1 MTATIEQERPQRLVG
16 LDAYRGFIML
26 TMASAGFAFPQV
38 AKHFP
43 ESPVWQTLGH
53 QFQHLPWGG
62 CTFWDMIQPS
72 FMFMV
77 GVALPFSYA
86 SRRALG
92 QSGLRLFGH
101 ALWRSLVLIALAVFL
116 SSTGSKTRQ
125 TNFIFTNVLAQIG
138 LGYMVVFLLVGRSP
152 RFQLAT
158 ALAILAGYWL
168 LFAAY
173 PLPSPGFDRKALGIP
188 ENVPALPGFFAHYDM
203 NTNAAAAFDRWFLNL
218 FPRPDDDPFRFNDGG
233 YATLNFIPSI
243 ATMIFGLLAGE
254 VVRSARSGGAKI
266 GTLVLAGALC
276 LVAGTVLDVTVCPI
290 VKRIWTPSWT
300 IYSTGWALW
309 QLAFFY
315 GVADVARFRFWAF
328 PLVVV
333 GVNSIAMYVMSQLL
347 KPFVASMLRIHLGTS
362 WTALATA
369 PAVDQRVFERT
380 GMHLEPQIFAGVYG
394 PVFKSTAVLFV
405 LWLACLWL
413 YQQRIFVKI

>member
-1 MTATIEQERPQRLVG
+1 MSAALEQPRPQRLVG
-16 LDAYRGFIML
+16 LDAYRGLIML
-26 TMASAGFAFPQV
+26 TMASTGFGFPQL

-43 ESPVWQTLGH
+43 ESPLWQTLGH

-86 SRRALG
+86 SRRERG
-92 QSGLRLFGH
+92 QSWSRLFGH
-101 ALWRSLVLIALAVFL
+101 ALVRSLVLIALAVFL
-116 SSTGSKTRQ
+116 SSTGSKTKQ
-125 TNFIFTNVLAQIG
+125 TNFLFTNVLAQIG

-152 RFQLAT
+152 RVQIGT

-188 ENVPALPGFFAHYDM
+188 DNVPALPGFFAHWDM
-203 NTNAAAAFDRWFLNL
+203 NTNPAAAFDRWFLNL
-218 FPRPDDDPFRFNDGG
+218 FPRPADDPFRFNEGG

-254 VVRSARSGGAKI
+254 LVLSNRSGAAKL
-266 GTLVLAGALC
+266 GTLVMAGAIC
-276 LVAGTVLDVTVCPI
+276 LVLGTVLDVTVCPI
-290 VKRIWTPSWT
+290 VKRIWTPSWA
-300 IYSTGWALW
+300 IYSAGWALW

-315 GVADVARFRFWAF
+315 GVADVAGLRGWTF
-328 PLVVV
+328 PLAVV
-333 GVNSIAMYVMSQLL
+333 GVNSIAMYMMSQLL
-347 KPFVASMLRIHLGTS
+347 KPFVASTLKIHLGTS
-362 WTALATA
+362 WTALATT
-369 PAVDQRVFERT
+369 PAVDREVYERT
-380 GMHLEPQIFAGVYG
+380 GTHLDPHLFAGVYG
-394 PVFKSTAVLFV
+394 PTFQACAVLFV
-405 LWLACLWL
+405 FWLACLWM
-413 YQQRIFVKI
+413 YRQRIFVKI

>member
-1 MTATIEQERPQRLVG
+1 
-16 LDAYRGFIML
+16 ML
-26 TMASAGFAFPQV
+26 TMASSGFAFPQV

-43 ESPVWQTLGH
+43 ESPLWQTLGH

-86 SRRALG
+86 SRRAQG
-92 QSGLRLFGH
+92 QSWSQLFGH
-101 ALWRSLVLIALAVFL
+101 ALLRSLVLIALAVFL
-116 SSTGSKTRQ
+116 SSTGSKTTQ

-152 RFQLAT
+152 RVQLAT

-188 ENVPALPGFFAHYDM
+188 ENVPALPGFFAHWDM

-218 FPRPDDDPFRFNDGG
+218 FPRPANDPFRFNEGG

-254 VVRSARSGGAKI
+254 LVRSERSGAGEARDAGAGRGPLPGGRHRARRHRLPGRQADLDPLVDDLQHGLGPLATGVLLRGGRRGGLSPLDVPAGRGRRQLDRHVRDVAALEAVHREHVAGPLRHVLDGAGHHAGRRPAGLRAHRHAPRPPPVRRPLRSHLPVVRGPFCP
-266 GTLVLAGALC
+266 LAGL
-276 LVAGTVLDVTVCPI
+276 LLDVPAADL
-290 VKRIWTPSWT
+290 REDLS
-300 IYSTGWALW
+300 GL
-309 QLAFFY
+309 
-315 GVADVARFRFWAF
+315 GV
-328 PLVVV
+328 
-333 GVNSIAMYVMSQLL
+333 VMIGE
-347 KPFVASMLRIHLGTS
+347 KPPRKL
-362 WTALATA
+362 
-369 PAVDQRVFERT
+369 
-380 GMHLEPQIFAGVYG
+380 
-394 PVFKSTAVLFV
+394 
-405 LWLACLWL
+405 
-413 YQQRIFVKI
+413 